1 MLTIFYSSIIIEYL
15 YNNKIIK
22 TIMLF
27 KSIKNNLHSI
37 KSTYTKYVLCI
48 INI

>member
-1 MLTIFYSSIIIEYL
+1 MLTVFCSSIIEYL

-22 TIMLF
+22 IIMLF
-27 KSIKNNLHSI
+27 KSIKKNLHRI
-37 KSTYTKYVLCI
+37 KSTYTNVLCI